1 MREIM
6 RRPSQAV
13 HMKASLIVSIFLAA
27 ACSGSSG
34 GGSGPTTAPTN
45 TSPQGS
51 SVPAATSPAPTT
63 PTTPLPTLPTPVATG
78 TLSVLS
84 YNVAGLP
91 QGISSSS
98 PATNTPQISPKLN
111 SYDLVLAQEDFSY
124 HTELARDALHSF
136 QSSPLTGFNTPMGD
150 GLNRFSNLTS
160 GALTRQKWFD
170 CHGLFNSGSDC
181 LASKG
186 FSFSRIEVAPGIEI
200 DVYNLHADA
209 GRKSG
214 DIDARRNQ
222 FIQLTQFIWIQ
233 SNGRPLIVAGDTNLR
248 ASVAEDEQILQDFL
262 AATGLEVAARTL
274 GQVPD
279 KIDRIMIRSANKTIL
294 TAQSRRIASEF
305 VDSSGADLSDHEAI
319 HVDVRWEQY
328 P

>member
-1 MREIM
+1 MRPHTILT
-6 RRPSQAV
+6 
-13 HMKASLIVSIFLAA
+13 KASLLLSIAFLTA

-34 GGSGPTTAPTN
+34 GGSGGALAATN

-51 SVPAATSPAPTT
+51 SVPAPTPAPAPAPT
-63 PTTPLPTLPTPVATG
+63 PAPAPQPPLPSPVATG
-78 TLSVLS
+78 SVSVLS

-124 HTELARDALHSF
+124 HAELARDALHTF

-160 GALTRQKWFD
+160 GALTRQKWTD

-186 FSFSRIEVAPGIEI
+186 FSFSRIEVAPGVEI

-214 DIDARRNQ
+214 DISARRNQ

-233 SNGRPLIVAGDTNLR
+233 SNGRPLIVAGDTNLKE
-248 ASVAEDEQILQDFL
+248 SVADDEQILQDFL
-262 AATGLEVAARTL
+262 TATGLQVAARTL

-279 KIDRIMIRSANKTIL
+279 KIDRIMIRSSNKTIL
-294 TAQSRRIASEF
+294 TALSRRIASEF
-305 VDSSGADLSDHEAI
+305 VDSNGADLSDHEAI